1 MADNTAIGYCRF
13 CGNARMVQVN
23 GDPDDYT
30 PEELN
35 NIATLQCNCPQSIA
49 WKDQTGRKE
58 EMIRSINAT
67 MREQWPTVADLLI
80 EAIDLIQQ
88 NFIKRITVQ
97 IDTIYTVKLMR
108 QGEGLK
114 LQIQDKRQTE
124 VTS

>member
-1 MADNTAIGYCRF
+1 MSDNTAIGFCRF
-13 CGNARMVQVN
+13 CGNSRMVQVD

-30 PEELN
+30 KQELN
-35 NIATLQCNCPQSIA
+35 DMASLQCNCPQATA
-49 WKDQTGRKE
+49 WRDQTGRKE

-67 MREQWPTVADLLI
+67 MREQWPNVAELLI
-80 EAIDLIQQ
+80 EAIDLIQM

>member
-1 MADNTAIGYCRF
+1 MADNTAIGFCRF
-13 CGNARMVQVN
+13 CGNSRMVQVD

-30 PEELN
+30 QDELN
-35 NIATLQCNCPQSIA
+35 HLAALQCNCPKSIE

-67 MREQWPTVADLLI
+67 MREQWPNVAELLI
-80 EAIDLIQQ
+80 EAIDLIQM

>member
-1 MADNTAIGYCRF
+1 MADNTAIGFCRF
-13 CGNARMVQVN
+13 CGNSRMVQVD

-30 PEELN
+30 RQELN
-35 NIATLQCNCPQSIA
+35 DMASLQCNCPKAIE
-49 WKDQTGRKE
+49 WRDQTGRKE

-67 MREQWPTVADLLI
+67 MREQWPNVAELLI
-80 EAIDLIQQ
+80 EAIDLIQM

>member
-1 MADNTAIGYCRF
+1 MADNTAIGFCRF
-13 CGNARMVQVN
+13 CGNSRMVQVD

-30 PEELN
+30 QQDLN
-35 NIATLQCNCPQSIA
+35 YMASLQCNCPKSIE

-67 MREQWPTVADLLI
+67 MREQWPTVAELLI

-114 LQIQDKRQTE
+114 LQIQD
-124 VTS
+124 